1 MHSSDD
7 KIVSISFD
15 NKKFLDEVQNTIK
28 ALEQLNDAASGKN
41 LNTSGL
47 ENAFS
52 NLSRSATSNIDAINK
67 TVQDTSSYSA
77 LTSSVSETSREF
89 SALEVVAVGALLSI
103 GNAAMGLGSQIAGS
117 LTRGIRD
124 GWQEYNLQIDSTQTI
139 LANTERYGTTLSDV
153 TAALD
158 ELNEYADK
166 TIYNF
171 SQMTRNIG
179 LFTTAGMNLEDSVT
193 AIKGMSNLGAV
204 FGADNAAMA
213 RATYQMSQAMSS
225 GYVKLRDWMSME
237 NAGMGGKL
245 LQEELIRT
253 AAIMS
258 GQSVDAFKEYIGYS
272 KGFRNTLEANW
283 LTADVFMETM
293 RKYAGESRE
302 YWESLKAAD
311 GSRLYTDEEIDE
323 LMQIAASAEEAATK
337 VRTFKMMM
345 DSVAEAIGS
354 SWAQSFRILFGNLE
368 EAKDF
373 WTPINEMIAGEHGI
387 ITSIADFR
395 NSVLS
400 LWADMYRASTI
411 DDLMQY
417 LEGINDILRAIGAGF
432 VKAFGRPGKIAQQIG
447 LILEPLSDLAYTL
460 RLDEDE
466 LQDITDLVAG
476 LLAPF
481 TLVADVIR
489 EFVRIFFNAGDAM
502 NEFDT
507 RTGSL
512 VDTLRPIRKAI
523 LNVVGAFGRFLTIT
537 TQIVRETGIIHKSF
551 SVLSAVLRVTYNIVS
566 RIFGGIFSLLRSLWN
581 RYNITDVLV
590 NFTLIANNEIIKLGN
605 AINSLIGDLKEFFY
619 LFTRGLGAIDLD
631 PLNDLYTI
639 FNAVETL
646 IKDILDPTMSLAAAM
661 DNFKAAISST
671 SVYRTINY
679 IAASFR
685 TLIGIIR
692 SSELRPY
699 IDQIGNILSKV
710 YTIFK
715 YTIGAVIY
723 GVLRLKDILS
733 TTNIGE
739 YILSIGTAFQTVFNK
754 LKRTRFGEFIS
765 NITTNISTSLEHL
778 SVIFRG
784 NKVTREAISF
794 IGDVK
799 DALTVEG
806 GLPKNNIIS
815 FVKDISDKVNDTA
828 GKLANGETFKQVKD
842 VLENVK
848 ETSKQA
854 VSIADA
860 IRSGNIDTSSINYV
874 TVIFETIINVVRNI
888 GEKLSAIGS
897 GVFNAVK
904 NGLQWIA
911 DTLSLMASGE
921 RYRDLDNAQRFY
933 DIVQMFIRIFTKIAS
948 SVLMFLTVLS
958 GLRWASAVKSIG
970 EGIEAFGKGIKKAFA
985 AKQWANIASI
995 FKTVA
1000 VLVIAIMAGVFLI
1013 SKYADVDKFTEV
1025 LMSVSIAVGGLL
1037 MGVSAMVLIIMGV
1050 GASIAKSSKKFGFD
1064 SVKTIRAISNIFRS
1078 VTAILTRLMLF
1089 TYAIAKIALEAS
1101 QLSDTEYARFHE
1113 SLWSMFGIFAG
1124 ISAILGLLTLGVVGL
1139 SKMITPLEAA
1149 IAPFVAGD
1157 NMLVNPMQQVLYAV
1171 KTITSQIVAIMLA
1184 ISASMAIISF
1194 VSKDA
1199 NELEAAMTGFTIL
1212 MGVIMAGII
1221 GIIALIA
1228 IVSASVNSE
1237 DGTSIGVNVDKFT
1250 EATDQILK
1258 CVTRIALAISLLSIT
1273 LSVSFAIITAGI
1285 AVLSGIVK
1293 LLDDKSRKNVLII
1306 LGGIAAFLL
1315 LLIGEFTAITA
1326 IAALAPIGT
1335 AMGSRILAIAG
1346 AISIM
1351 AVGIGVICTSLAA
1364 LLVVTKNIAWTRL
1377 GFVAL
1382 IVEGIFATVGIILK
1396 ALAGLISTIPTLR
1409 VSTLVGIASSFVI
1422 MSSSLSIISGSLIA
1436 IALLPLD
1443 KIKASGIAI
1452 GVIFAVMSVV
1462 LLGLS
1467 MLSTIPGGTLA
1478 MGVAAGAI
1486 FAMSVSILALGT
1498 AMLQAARGVKTYAQ
1512 ALQIFQTLNGNRIK
1526 KNMVSVAEAIPE
1538 IAKTIHSQFN
1548 VIRTTM
1554 QELSVT
1560 IGTGFATALFTGV
1573 EMFNTLVIANIGAIT
1588 SSIGAIFIGII
1599 YGILLVV
1606 KEFLET
1612 IVKPGSILWD
1622 ILDILGKFLVQVSE
1636 YAGYYGTLI
1645 VVQLFE
1651 GIIDAIYDIG
1661 WDTYIAQALN
1671 TVWTSVK
1678 NWWAENVSHW
1688 LESRINEVVTAARL
1702 ASNMDDL
1709 EDNWDRIEDI
1719 NSRISEIENT
1729 YSRDQYG
1736 RFIDPTNGSDLSY
1749 SDALGPWREY
1759 RDLIEERNSLI
1770 SENDDLMDTRSDIW
1784 SIYDGVNDQIQEEID
1799 TTVNYNNQLHSTIDD
1814 MLAEDRRARHI
1825 FDNAPNES
1833 DYTGYS
1839 TYVPDQYR
1847 GQAMDDRRSTDT
1859 LSAGISNLGET
1870 IRGFLG
1876 ITEGQTLGDVLMGF
1890 LGFEG
1895 GMDIF
1900 GSAGQSSGE
1909 NFVTG
1914 FGDALEANNYNM
1926 DNIINADNVDYS
1938 GFQYALQES
1947 TELPEDVS
1955 NPVITPVI
1963 DDTEFN
1969 MGLDK
1974 LVDTWNNKTYDAF
1987 ALDVGNSMT
1996 LREQAEGDAATDGN
2010 VSYSF
2015 TQYNY
2020 SNQDLTRTELYLD
2033 SRNLLRGSG
2042 NFRVN

>member
-103 GNAAMGLGSQIAGS
+103 GNAAMDLGSRIAGG

-124 GWQEYNLQIDSTQTI
+124 GWQEYNLLVDSTQTI
-139 LANTERYGTTLSDV
+139 LANTERYGTTINDV
-153 TAALD
+153 TRSLD
-158 ELNEYADK
+158 ELNDYADL

-171 SQMTRNIG
+171 AQMTRNMG
-179 LFTTAGMNLEDSVT
+179 YFTTSGMDLDAAQNMVMGMANT
-193 AIKGMSNLGAV
+193 AAL
-204 FGADNAAMA
+204 FGAADESLQRAM
-213 RATYQMSQAMSS
+213 YQMSQAMAA
-225 GYVKLRDWMSME
+225 GTIRKMDWKSMQ
-237 NAGMGGKL
+237 NASMGGML

-253 AAIMS
+253 AALMTGKS
-258 GQSVDAFKEYIGYS
+258 YENMNEWVSRMG
-272 KGFRNTLEANW
+272 GFYESLEEGW
-283 LTADVFMETM
+283 LTSEIFQETM
-293 RKYAGESRE
+293 RRFAGMTRE
-302 YWESLKAAD
+302 EAAAIRD
-311 GSRLYTDEEIDE
+311 LNGNPLPDEEIDRIVTLGE
-323 LMQIAASAEEAATK
+323 KGLEAAQV
-337 VRTFKMMM
+337 VRTLKQML
-345 DSVAEAIGS
+345 EAVGESIGS
-354 SWAQSFRILFGNLE
+354 GWAQSFRIIIGDLE
-368 EAKDF
+368 QAKKF
-373 WTPINEMIAGEHGI
+373 WSPINKI
-387 ITSIADFR
+387 ITENVSAVGDYR
-395 NSVLS
+395 NAIIQA
-400 LWADMYRASTI
+400 WADMYRPKMLDDMNEAIRNI
-411 DDLMQY
+411 DAV
-417 LEGINDILRAIGAGF
+417 LEAVGTGF
-432 VKAFGRPGKIAQQIG
+432 MRAFGDPKTIG
-447 LILEPLSDLAYTL
+447 QNIGRITEAFGDLSSTLQLDEEELSDIA
-460 RLDEDE
+460 
-466 LQDITDLVAG
+466 DLVQG
-476 LLAPF
+476 LFSPF
-481 TLVADVIR
+481 VLIGDVVA
-489 EFVRIFFNAGDAM
+489 EFANTFFNAGISMDG
-502 NEFDT
+502 FGT
-507 RTGSL
+507 RTDSAMDKL
-512 VDTLRPIRKAI
+512 KPVRKAI
-523 LNVVGAFGRFLTIT
+523 LNVVGAFGRFLTIA

-581 RYNITDVLV
+581 RYNITDVLI
-590 NFTLIANNEIIKLGN
+590 NFTLIANNEITKLGN
-605 AINSLIGDLKEFFY
+605 AINSLIGDLEVFFHIVRKT
-619 LFTRGLGAIDLD
+619 LKAMDLD

-639 FNAVETL
+639 FNAIETL

-661 DNFKAAISST
+661 ENFKAAISST
-671 SVYRTINY
+671 SVYRIINY
-679 IAASFR
+679 IALSFR

-692 SSELRPY
+692 SSELGPY

-715 YTIGAVIY
+715 YTIGAMIY

-739 YILSIGTAFQTVFNK
+739 YISSIGTAFQTVFNK

-765 NITTNISTSLEHL
+765 NITTNISTSLDHL
-778 SVIFRG
+778 SVVFRG

-860 IRSGNIDTSSINYV
+860 IRSGNIDTASINYV

-970 EGIEAFGKGIKKAFA
+970 EGIEAFGKGIKQAFA

-1013 SKYADVDKFTEV
+1013 SKYANVDKFTEV

-1037 MGVSAMVLIIMGV
+1037 LGVSTMVLIIMGV
-1050 GASIAKSSKKFGFD
+1050 GAGIAKSSKKFGFD

-1101 QLSDTEYARFHE
+1101 QLGDTEYERFHD

-1139 SKMITPLEAA
+1139 SKMIAPLEAA
-1149 IAPFVAGD
+1149 IAPFAAGD
-1157 NMLVNPMQQVLYAV
+1157 NMLVNPIQQVLYIV

-1184 ISASMAIISF
+1184 MSASIAIISF

-1199 NELEAAMTGFTIL
+1199 NELETAMTGFTML
-1212 MGVIMAGII
+1212 MGVVMAGII
-1221 GIIALIA
+1221 GIVALIS
-1228 IVSASVNSE
+1228 IVSKSVNLE
-1237 DGTSIGVNVDKFT
+1237 GAMAMNG
-1250 EATDQILK
+1250 ATGQILR
-1258 CVTRIALAISLLSIT
+1258 CVTQIALAISLISIT
-1273 LSVSFAIITAGI
+1273 LAASFAIITAGI

-1293 LLDDKSRKNVLII
+1293 LLDVESRKNVLII

-1315 LLIGEFTAITA
+1315 LLIGEFTGITA

-1335 AMGSRILAIAG
+1335 NMGGRILAIAG

-1364 LLVVTKNIAWTRL
+1364 LLVVTKNVPWTRL
-1377 GFVAL
+1377 GFAAY
-1382 IVEGIFATVGIILK
+1382 IVESIFVTVGIILA
-1396 ALAGLISTIPTLR
+1396 ALASLISTMPTLR
-1409 VSTLVGIASSFVI
+1409 VSTLVGIASSFVV

-1436 IALLPLD
+1436 LALLPLD
-1443 KIKASGIAI
+1443 KLIASGVAI
-1452 GVIFAVMSVV
+1452 GIIFSLISGV

-1498 AMLQAARGVKTYAQ
+1498 AMLQAAKGVKTYAQ

-1526 KNMVSVAEAIPE
+1526 KNMISVAEAIPE
-1538 IAKTIHSQFN
+1538 IAKTIHSQFD

-1554 QELSVT
+1554 KELSVT

-1573 EMFNTLVIANIGAIT
+1573 EIFNTLVIANIGAIT
-1588 SSIGAIFIGII
+1588 SSTGTILIGVI

-1622 ILDILGKFLVQVSE
+1622 ILDILGKFLVQASE

-1736 RFIDPTNGSDLSY
+1736 RFVDPTNGSDLSY
-1749 SDALGPWREY
+1749 GDALGPWREY

-1799 TTVNYNNQLHSTIDD
+1799 TTVDYNNQLHSTIDD

-1839 TYVPDQYR
+1839 TYMPDQYR
-1847 GQAMDDRRSTDT
+1847 DKAMDDRRSTDS
-1859 LSAGISNLGET
+1859 LSTGISNLGET
-1870 IRGFLG
+1870 IRNFLG
-1876 ITEGQTLGDVLMGF
+1876 LTDGQTLGDVLMGF
-1890 LGFEG
+1890 LGIKG
-1895 GMDIF
+1895 GMDVF

-1909 NFVTG
+1909 SFVTG

-1926 DNIINADNVDYS
+1926 DNIINTDNVDYS

-1996 LREQAEGDAATDGN
+1996 LREQAEGDASTSGD
-2010 VSYSF
+2010 VSYSY
-2015 TQYNY
+2015 TQINY
-2020 SNQDLTRTELYLD
+2020 SNKDLTRTELYLD
-2033 SRNLLRGSG
+2033 NKNLLRGYG
-2042 NFRVN
+2042 NFRLT

>member
-1 MHSSDD
+1 MHNSDD

-77 LTSSVSETSREF
+77 LTNSVSETSREF

-103 GNAAMGLGSQIAGS
+103 GNAAVGLGSQIAGS

-124 GWQEYNLQIDSTQTI
+124 GWQEYNLLVDSTQTI
-139 LANTERYGTTLSDV
+139 LANTERYGTTINDV
-153 TAALD
+153 TRSLD
-158 ELNEYADK
+158 ELNDYADK

-171 SQMTRNIG
+171 SQMTHNIG
-179 LFTTAGMNLEDSVT
+179 LFTTAGLSLEDSVT
-193 AIKGMSNLGAV
+193 AIKGMSNLAAL
-204 FGADNAAMA
+204 FGVNNTEVAA
-213 RATYQMSQAMSS
+213 ATYQMSQAMSS
-225 GYVKLRDWMSME
+225 GYIRLMDWMSME
-237 NAGMGGKL
+237 RRGMGGKL
-245 LQEELIRT
+245 LQEELVKT

-258 GQSVDAFKEYIGYS
+258 GKSVDAFKEYIGYS
-272 KGFRNTLEANW
+272 RSFRNTLESNW
-283 LTADVFMETM
+283 LTADVFLETM
-293 RKYAGESRE
+293 RKFAGESRE
-302 YWESLKAAD
+302 YWESLTASNGD
-311 GSRLYTDEEIDE
+311 RLYSDEDIDAI
-323 LMQIAASAEEAATK
+323 MHIGSTAEEAATK

-489 EFVRIFFNAGDAM
+489 EVVRIFFNAGDAM

-523 LNVVGAFGRFLTIT
+523 LNVVGAFGRFLTIA

-619 LFTRGLGAIDLD
+619 LFTKGLGAIDLD

-639 FNAVETL
+639 FNAIETL

-661 DNFKAAISST
+661 ENFKAAISST
-671 SVYRTINY
+671 SVYRIINY
-679 IAASFR
+679 IALSFR

-692 SSELRPY
+692 SSELGPY

-715 YTIGAVIY
+715 YTIGAIIY

-733 TTNIGE
+733 TTDIGE
-739 YILSIGTAFQTVFNK
+739 YISSIGTAFQTVFNK

-765 NITTNISTSLEHL
+765 NITTNISTSLGHL

-815 FVKDISDKVNDTA
+815 FVKDISDKVNNTA

-848 ETSKQA
+848 DTSKRA
-854 VSIADA
+854 VSIVED
-860 IRSGNIDTSSINYV
+860 IRNSNIDSAGMSLIS
-874 TVIFETIINVVRNI
+874 TVFGTIMEVIRNV
-888 GEKLSAIGS
+888 GERLSAIGS

-1000 VLVIAIMAGVFLI
+1000 VLVIAIMAGIFLI

-1037 MGVSAMVLIIMGV
+1037 LGVSAMVLIIMGV

-1101 QLSDTEYARFHE
+1101 QLGDTEYERFHD

-1124 ISAILGLLTLGVVGL
+1124 ISAILGVLTLGVVGL
-1139 SKMITPLEAA
+1139 SKMIAPLEAA
-1149 IAPFVAGD
+1149 IAPFAAGD
-1157 NMLVNPMQQVLYAV
+1157 NMLVNPIQQVLYIV

-1184 ISASMAIISF
+1184 MSASIAIISF

-1199 NELEAAMTGFTIL
+1199 NELETAMTGFTML
-1212 MGVIMAGII
+1212 MGVVMAGII
-1221 GIIALIA
+1221 GIVALIA
-1228 IVSASVNSE
+1228 TVSKSVNLE
-1237 DGTSIGVNVDKFT
+1237 GAMAMNG
-1250 EATDQILK
+1250 ATGQILR
-1258 CVTRIALAISLLSIT
+1258 CVNQIALAISLISIT

-1293 LLDDKSRKNVLII
+1293 LLDDESRKNVLII
-1306 LGGIAAFLL
+1306 LGEIAAFLL
-1315 LLIGEFTAITA
+1315 LLIGEFTAIAA
-1326 IAALAPIGT
+1326 IAALAPTGT
-1335 AMGSRILAIAG
+1335 NMGGRILAIAG
-1346 AISIM
+1346 SISIM

-1364 LLVVTKNIAWTRL
+1364 LLVVTKKVAWTRL

-1382 IVEGIFATVGIILK
+1382 IVESIFATVGIILT

-1452 GVIFAVMSVV
+1452 GVIFAVMSGV

-1478 MGVAAGAI
+1478 MGVAVGAI

-1538 IAKTIHSQFN
+1538 IAKTIHNQFT

-1560 IGTGFATALFTGV
+1560 IGIGFATALFTGV

-1588 SSIGAIFIGII
+1588 SSIGAILIGII
-1599 YGILLVV
+1599 YGILLIV

-1622 ILDILGKFLVQVSE
+1622 ILDILGKFLMKAAE
-1636 YAGYYGTLI
+1636 YVGYYGTMII
-1645 VVQLFE
+1645 VKFIE
-1651 GIIDAIYDIG
+1651 GIVHGIQDLG
-1661 WDTYIAQALN
+1661 LDTWVAQALN
-1671 TVWTSVK
+1671 V
-1678 NWWAENVSHW
+1678 
-1688 LESRINEVVTAARL
+1688 VVTAVEQKVNEMFAWCEQRMNDFY
-1702 ASNMDDL
+1702 ASANAMVID
-1709 EDNWDRIEDI
+1709 
-1719 NSRISEIENT
+1719 SRISGYQEQLDDVNRRIQEINWH
-1729 YSRDQYG
+1729 QYDVDNDN
-1736 RFIDPTNGSDLSY
+1736 RVEAWHHYQEL
-1749 SDALGPWREY
+1749 L
-1759 RDLIEERNSLI
+1759 EERQGILDNMGREQQTRDNLMNYWQSEDQRIQGEVDAENSRLQ
-1770 SENDDLMDTRSDIW
+1770 DVADT
-1784 SIYDGVNDQIQEEID
+1784 V
-1799 TTVNYNNQLHSTIDD
+1799 DD
-1814 MLAEDRRARHI
+1814 MLAEERRARHI

-1847 GQAMDDRRSTDT
+1847 GQAMDARRSTDS
-1859 LSAGISNLGET
+1859 LSTGISNLGNT
-1870 IRGFLG
+1870 LRNFLG
-1876 ITEGQTLGDVLMGF
+1876 LTDGQSIGDILMGF
-1890 LGFEG
+1890 LGIKG
-1895 GMDIF
+1895 GMDVF

-1909 NFVTG
+1909 SFVAG
-1914 FGDALEANNYNM
+1914 FGDALETNNM
-1926 DNIINADNVDYS
+1926 DNIINADNIDYS

-1955 NPVITPVI
+1955 NPIITPVI
-1963 DDTEFN
+1963 DDTKFN
-1969 MGLDK
+1969 LGIDK
-1974 LVDTWNNKTYDAF
+1974 LMDTWNNKTYDAF

-2010 VSYSF
+2010 VSYSY
-2015 TQYNY
+2015 TQINY
-2020 SNQDLTRTELYLD
+2020 SNKDLTRTELYLD
-2033 SRNLLRGSG
+2033 NKNLLRGYG
-2042 NFRVN
+2042 NFRLT